1 MLRYLALSA
10 AIVFG
15 ALLLI
20 LALPKPDTAPNG
32 APKYVAGHA
41 TPGPGEADRDP
52 RTPEP
57 MTGDAPW
64 ALSAVPECFRQNES
78 DVGPP
83 AFAHPHIPPGARP
96 VPRTGTERLVTADC
110 TLDVTGATAELRRGD
125 TVLRIPA
132 PSAFLVAGRVLVL
145 DQREG
150 SRERVRLYALSSG
163 AAPAFVPL
171 R

>member
-15 ALLLI
+15 AILLI
-20 LALPKPDTAPNG
+20 LALPKPGTVPNR
-32 APKYVAGHA
+32 APKYVAGRA
-41 TPGPGEADRDP
+41 TPGPGEVDRDP

-64 ALSAVPECFRQNES
+64 ALSAVPECFRQEES
-78 DVGPP
+78 DVGSP
-83 AFAHPHIPPGARP
+83 AFAHPHIPHGARP
-96 VPRTGTERLVTADC
+96 LARTGTERLVTADC

-132 PSAFLVAGRVLVL
+132 PSTFSVAGRILVL
-145 DQREG
+145 DRREG
-150 SRERVRLYALSSG
+150 PRERVRLYVLRSG
-163 AAPAFVPL
+163 ALPSFAPV